1 MSRKK
6 LSAEDLELWRKVTEQ
21 TRRTQPK
28 KPTELFTPQSKKQV
42 RVDAPRFPAF
52 EVGSKP
58 RKQPVAHDILPS
70 LSDRLASKPVQ
81 MDRKAFGRMKRGKLS
96 PEGKIDLHGMTLEQ
110 AHPALNRFIMSAHG
124 AGKRL
129 VLVVTGKGKSGR
141 DTGPIPLRKG
151 VLKHQVPQWLTMPPL
166 GQIVMQ
172 VTPAHISHGGDG
184 AYYVYLRRAR

>member
-28 KPTELFTPQSKKQV
+28 KPQNPFSPPPKKQV
-42 RVDAPRFPAF
+42 RVDAPRFPGF

-58 RKQPVAHDILPS
+58 RKQPVAHDILPT
-70 LSDRLASKPVQ
+70 LSDRLPAKPVQ

-110 AHPALNRFIMSAHG
+110 AHPALNRFVMSAHS

>member
-1 MSRKK
+1 
-6 LSAEDLELWRKVTEQ
+6 
-21 TRRTQPK
+21 
-28 KPTELFTPQSKKQV
+28 
-42 RVDAPRFPAF
+42 
-52 EVGSKP
+52 
-58 RKQPVAHDILPS
+58 
-70 LSDRLASKPVQ
+70 LAAKPVQ

-110 AHPALNRFIMSAHG
+110 AHPALNRFVMSAHG